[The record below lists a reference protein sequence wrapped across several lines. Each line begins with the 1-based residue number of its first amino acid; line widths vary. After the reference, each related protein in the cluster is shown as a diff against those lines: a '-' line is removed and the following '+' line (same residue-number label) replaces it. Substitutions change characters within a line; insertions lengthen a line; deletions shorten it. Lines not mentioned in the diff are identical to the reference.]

1 MNHLIDTHT
10 LLWYL
15 NADKKLSK
23 NALHT
28 IEDPNNRIFISQATL
43 FEMAIKVSLG
53 KLKLPCEWDELFFQ
67 FNKIGWSI
75 LPFRNVD
82 FARLSKLPFHHGDPF
97 DRLIA
102 CQCLN
107 QKLDIISKDPIFEKH
122 KIKRIWN

>member
-15 NADKKLSK
+15 DADKKLSE
-23 NALHT
+23 NALNT

-43 FEMAIKVSLG
+43 IEMAIKVNLG
-53 KLKLPCEWDELFFQ
+53 KLKLPCDWDELFFQ
-67 FNKIGWSI
+67 FNKIGWAI

-82 FARLSKLPFHHGDPF
+82 FARLSTLPIHHGDPF
-97 DRLIA
+97 DRLMV
-102 CQCLN
+102 CQCIN

>member
-1 MNHLIDTHT
+1 
-10 LLWYL
+10 
-15 NADKKLSK
+15 
-23 NALHT
+23 
-28 IEDPNNRIFISQATL
+28 
-43 FEMAIKVSLG
+43 MAIKVSLG

-97 DRLIA
+97 DRLMA